1 MQTSEGPVARLVHY
15 AGRVQGV
22 GFRATAAALARR
34 FAVTGWVRNL
44 ADGRV
49 RMLVEGP
56 AAEVQRFRQ
65 AVREQFAGYI
75 DDEQDEEQAPTGR
88 YAGFTVAR

>member
-1 MQTSEGPVARLVHY
+1 MPTSEGPIGRLVHY
-15 AGRVQGV
+15 SGRVQGV

-56 AAEVQRFRQ
+56 AGEVRRFRE
-65 AVREQFAGYI
+65 AVRERFEGYI
-75 DDEQDEEQAPTGR
+75 DGEQDEEQAPTGR
-88 YAGFTVAR
+88 HAGFTVAR